1 MGTFGSRWRLIAGVA
16 AAAVIGLVT
25 PALVTPAP
33 AIAAPA
39 DLSAAIAMVEP
50 AVVRID
56 TVINYQHAIGA
67 GTGIIV
73 DPGGAILTNYHVV
86 QGADS
91 ITATALG
98 SPYPVDLVGYDR
110 GHDIAVLQL
119 RGANGGF
126 PAALLGD
133 SSALAVGDP
142 VVALGNARGSDNPL
156 TNEAG
161 TVVGF
166 GRTIT
171 AKDELTGSSEQMT
184 GLIEVAAPVRAGDSG
199 GPLVNSA
206 GQVVGVTTAAS
217 VNFRMGPGGEGFA
230 IPIND
235 ALAVAGQIRSR
246 TPSDTVHIG
255 PPTLL
260 GVGVSSG
267 DQSES
272 LPGVLLREVLSGGP
286 AQKAGLLD
294 GDVLLSIDGAQLDT
308 ATALTDV
315 LDRHYPGDVVD
326 LVWIDRSG
334 QQRTGK
340 AALSSGD

>member
-1 MGTFGSRWRLIAGVA
+1 MGTFGSRWRLVVGVVA
-16 AAAVIGLVT
+16 AVVASLVT
-25 PALVTPAP
+25 LAP
-33 AIAAPA
+33 ASAAPV
-39 DLSAAIAMVEP
+39 DLSGAVSQVEP
-50 AVVRID
+50 ATVRVD

-67 GTGIIV
+67 GTGIIL
-73 DPGGAILTNYHVV
+73 DPGGTILTNFHVV
-86 QGADS
+86 QGADN

-98 SPYPVDLVGYDR
+98 VPYAVDLVGYDR
-110 GHDIAVLQL
+110 GHDIAVLQM
-119 RGANGGF
+119 RGAPGGL
-126 PAALLGD
+126 PAAVLGD

-142 VVALGNARGSDNPL
+142 VVALGNARGSGNPL

-161 TVVGF
+161 SVTGF

-171 AKDELTGSSEQMT
+171 AKDELTGSAEQMT

-199 GPLVNSA
+199 GPLINSR
-206 GQVVGVTTAAS
+206 GEVVGVTTAAS

-246 TPSDTVHIG
+246 TPTATVHIG

-260 GVGVSSG
+260 GVGVSPS
-267 DQSES
+267 DQNES
-272 LPGVLLREVLSGGP
+272 LPGVLLREVLRGGP
-286 AQKAGLLD
+286 AQQAGLVD
-294 GDVLLSIDGAQLDT
+294 GDVLLSINGEQLDS

-326 LVWIDRSG
+326 LVWIDRNG
-334 QQRTGK
+334 HQLTGK
-340 AALSSGD
+340 AALSTGD